1 MADRS
6 LAQCT
11 TSRLLPSAFQL
22 RRIMKKLEKSKL
34 QSNKT
39 IQISGSK
46 SISNRL
52 LILESLFENI
62 KIDNLSNSQD
72 TQLLKKALSEKTEA
86 VDIHHAGTA
95 MRFLTS
101 YYSIQEGKTTILT
114 GSKRMKERP
123 IKNLVTA
130 LQNLGVEIEYLEN
143 EGFPPL
149 KIKGRKITE
158 TRVNVPAN
166 ISSQFITSLL
176 LIAGKLEKGLEINL
190 VGEITSRSYI
200 EMTLD
205 ILTKFGIKA
214 SFIGNTIKVEPFTDH
229 QSSIIHYEVESDWSS
244 ASYFYSFAA
253 LGRKTIRLKSFY
265 RESTQGDSAIAKIY
279 EEFFGIKTLFT
290 DEEYTITLQPVEGFT
305 FPEKI
310 ILDMNDCPDIAQTL
324 CVTAAALKIPFEIS
338 GLGTLRV
345 KETDRLLALY
355 NELQKLGTETE
366 ITDST
371 IRSVRFDE
379 PQENISIKTYQ
390 DHRMAMSFAP
400 FCLVKELTIEDEN
413 VVEKSYPMFWE
424 DLEKILISNIT
435 EINVNTK

>member
-1 MADRS
+1 M
-6 LAQCT
+6 
-11 TSRLLPSAFQL
+11 
-22 RRIMKKLEKSKL
+22 KLEKSTL
-34 QSNKT
+34 LGNKT
-39 IQISGSK
+39 VQISGSK

-52 LILESLFENI
+52 LILESLFSNI
-62 KIDNLSNSQD
+62 KIGNLSNSQD
-72 TQLLKKALSEKTEA
+72 TQLLKKALSENTET

-123 IKNLVTA
+123 IKNLVNA
-130 LQNLGVEIEYLEN
+130 LTDLGVEIEYLEN

-149 KIKGRKITE
+149 KITGRKITQ
-158 TRVNVPAN
+158 TSVNVPAN

-176 LIAGKLEKGLEINL
+176 LIAGKLENGLEINL
-190 VGEITSRSYI
+190 VGEVTSRSYI

-205 ILTKFGIKA
+205 ILTKFGIRN
-214 SFIGNTIKVEPFTDH
+214 SFEGNTIKVEPFNPNE
-229 QSSIIHYEVESDWSS
+229 QSSITSYEVESDWSS
-244 ASYFYSFAA
+244 ASYFYSICA
-253 LGRKTIRLKSFY
+253 LGRETIHLKSFY
-265 RESTQGDSAIAKIY
+265 KASTQGDSAIAKIY
-279 EEFFGIKTLFT
+279 EDFFGITSTFSE
-290 DEEYTITLQPVEGFT
+290 DEHKITLEPQQNFS

-310 ILDMNDCPDIAQTL
+310 VLDMNNCPDIAQTL
-324 CVTAAALKIPFEIS
+324 CVTAAALQIPFEIS

-366 ITDST
+366 ITDVT
-371 IRSVRFDE
+371 IKSIHFRE
-379 PQENISIKTYQ
+379 PQDHISIKTYQ

-400 FCLVKELTIEDEN
+400 FCLMKELNIEEED

-424 DLEKILISNIT
+424 DLASILTN
-435 EINVNTK
+435 

>member
-1 MADRS
+1 M
-6 LAQCT
+6 
-11 TSRLLPSAFQL
+11 
-22 RRIMKKLEKSKL
+22 KLEKSKL
-34 QSNKT
+34 IGDNT

-52 LILESLFENI
+52 LILENLFKNI
-62 KIDNLSNSQD
+62 QIGNLSNSQD
-72 TQLLKKALSEKTEA
+72 TQLLKKALSENTET

-101 YYSIQEGKTTILT
+101 YYSIAEGKTTILT
-114 GSKRMKERP
+114 GSGRMKERP

-149 KIKGRKITE
+149 KIHGRKITE
-158 TRVNVPAN
+158 TKVDVPAN

-190 VGEITSRSYI
+190 VGEVTSRSYI

-205 ILTKFGIKA
+205 ILKKFGIQA
-214 SFIGNTIKVEPFTDH
+214 SFVGNLIKVQPFNENN
-229 QSSIIHYEVESDWSS
+229 QSSVINYEVESDWSS

-253 LGRKTIRLKSFY
+253 LGRKTIHLKSFY
-265 RESTQGDSAIAKIY
+265 KESTQGDSAIAKIY
-279 EEFFGIKTLFT
+279 EEFFGIKTIFT
-290 DEEYTITLQPVEGFT
+290 EAEHKITLHPDPNFQ

-310 ILDMNDCPDIAQTL
+310 VLDMNNCPDIAQTL
-324 CVTAAALKIPFEIS
+324 CVTAAALKIPFKIS

-366 ITDST
+366 ITDTT
-371 IRSVRFDE
+371 IQSIRFND

-400 FCLVKELTIEDEN
+400 FCLIKELNIEDEI

-424 DLEKILISNIT
+424 DLSKILN
-435 EINVNTK
+435 KD

>member
-1 MADRS
+1 MLLKKSS
-6 LAQCT
+6 LKDNQ
-11 TSRLLPSAFQL
+11 
-22 RRIMKKLEKSKL
+22 
-34 QSNKT
+34 T

-52 LILESLFENI
+52 LILESLFKNI
-62 KIDNLSNSQD
+62 QIGNLSNSQD
-72 TQLLKKALSEKTEA
+72 TQLLKKALSEQSET

-101 YYSIQEGKTTILT
+101 YYSIKDGKTTILT
-114 GSKRMKERP
+114 GSGRMKERP

-149 KIKGRKITE
+149 KIKGRKITLPK
-158 TRVNVPAN
+158 VDVPSN

-176 LIAGKLEKGLEINL
+176 LIAGKLENGLEINL
-190 VGEITSRSYI
+190 VGEVTSRSYI

-205 ILTKFGIKA
+205 ILTKFGIKN
-214 SFIGNTIKVEPFTDH
+214 SFVRNTIKVESFINYH
-229 QSSIIHYEVESDWSS
+229 SSIINYEVESDWSS

-253 LGRKTIRLKSFY
+253 LGRKTIHLKSFY
-265 RESTQGDSAIAKIY
+265 KESTQGDSAIAKIY
-279 EEFFGIKTLFT
+279 EEFFGIKTIFN
-290 DEEYTITLQPVEGFT
+290 EEEHKLTLEPIENFN

-324 CVTAAALKIPFEIS
+324 CVTASALKIPFEIS
-338 GLGTLRV
+338 GLGTLKV
-345 KETDRLLALY
+345 KETDRLLALHQ
-355 NELQKLGTETE
+355 ELKKLGAETE
-366 ITDST
+366 ITDLT
-371 IRSVRFDE
+371 IKSIRFDE
-379 PQENISIKTYQ
+379 PEENIYVKTYQ

-400 FCLVKELTIEDEN
+400 FCLIKQLNIEDEN

-424 DLEKILISNIT
+424 DLSELLI
-435 EINVNTK
+435 